1 MKVLLKNQK
10 RLNELLYTVC
20 NVFCVC
26 VLHLFCLA
34 FSLNEGKN
42 HYLILSEYVLMH

>member
-26 VLHLFCLA
+26 VLHLFVLP
-34 FSLNEGKN
+34 FHLMRVRT
-42 HYLILSEYVLMH
+42 ITEY

>member
-1 MKVLLKNQK
+1 MKVLLISRK
-10 RLNELLYTVC
+10 RLNELLYTVY